1 MSLITV
7 IGMLGGLA
15 VVLAARRGK
24 RAMEKLV
31 ADELAGRAGPRE
43 IAQARVEQKRR
54 SLLLGQVICGFMAAL
69 LLAVL
74 GRAAVSGDWGGM
86 TAYYAAIFGVV
97 LVVSAIALVRIGND
111 VARAR
116 EKLDQFSS

>member
-15 VVLAARRGK
+15 VVLVARRGK
-24 RAMEKLV
+24 KAMEKLI

-54 SLLLGQVICGFMAAL
+54 SVLLVQAICGFVAVL
-69 LLAVL
+69 LVAVL

-86 TAYYAAIFGVV
+86 TTYYAAIFGVV
-97 LVVSAIALVRIGND
+97 LVVSGIALRQVGKD
-111 VARAR
+111 LTRAR
-116 EKLDQFSS
+116 EKLDQLNS